1 MASLRFTVTATK
13 AEDLPGLSDT
23 SPDISSRSGARVRF
37 GSRESVHRSDLV
49 SEASGGGTTTAGG
62 AETPD
67 YSNVEQ
73 ADGNSKISSVYIN
86 NTHGVDDDDFYDRN
100 LALFEEEMDTRP
112 KVSSLLNRLAN
123 YTNLTQGAREHEEAE
138 SIGEKK
144 KASKSPQMGTFMGVY
159 LPCLQNIFGVIL
171 FLRLTWVVGSA
182 GVLQALCI
190 VFICCCCTL
199 LTAISMSAI
208 ATNGVVPAGGAYF
221 MISRSLGPEFG
232 GAVGLCF
239 YLGTTFAGA
248 MYILGAIEILLMY
261 IAPKAAIF
269 VSKHPEG
276 EGAAMLNNMR
286 VYGSICLLLMSL
298 LVFVGV
304 KYVNKLASIFLAC
317 VIVSIVSIYVGAL
330 VSAFNPPHF
339 PVCMLGNRT
348 INGHEIDDNHCA
360 KTILLQIK
368 EPVEKV
374 DDNIT
379 LINENSTMSP
389 TFDPSLSTN
398 LVEKTTYLWKQF
410 CQGPEINATC
420 DQYFLSNNFSEIKGI
435 PGLASG
441 IISENLWSSYP
452 SRGDVLEKVSLISTH
467 EAHPASTQQPYV
479 FADIT
484 TSFTL
489 LVGIFFPSVT
499 GIMAGSN
506 RSGDLKDAQ
515 RSIPIGTIL
524 AILTTSIV
532 YLSSV
537 VLFGT
542 CINGVLLRDKFGDSV
557 KGNLVVGTLAWP
569 SPWVIVI
576 GSFFSTCG
584 AGLQSLTGAPR
595 LLQAIAKDNII
606 PFLRVFGHGKANGE
620 PTWALLLTALIAEL
634 GILIASLDLVAP
646 ILTMFFLMCYLF
658 VNLACGLQ
666 TLLRTP
672 NWRPRFSYYH
682 WTLSFLGMTI
692 CLALMFISSWYYAI
706 AAMVIAGMIYKYIEY
721 HGAEKEWGDGIR
733 GLSLSAARYALL
745 RLEEGPPHTKN
756 WRPQVL
762 VLLKLDEDAHVKSPR
777 LLTFANQLKAGKGL
791 TIVGTVVS
799 GNFLQSYGEALA
811 AEQTLKHL
819 MDKERVKGFCQCI
832 VAQKPREGISHMI
845 QSSGLGGMKPNT
857 VVMGWPH
864 AWRQSEDPQ
873 SWKTFINTVRVTTAA
888 HLALLVP
895 KNISLFPS
903 NSEPCTE
910 GYIDVWWIVHDG
922 GMLMLLPFLLRQ
934 HKVWRKCGMRIFT
947 VAQMEDN
954 SIQMKKDLATFLYHL
969 RIEADVEVVEMHDS
983 DISAYTYER
992 TLMMEQRS
1000 QMLRQ
1005 MRLSKSDREREG
1017 NPGSSSSRPE
1027 AGGATRSQRARW
1039 SFDDAQLVKDRNSM
1053 LRLTSIGSDDDDDTD
1068 GGERD
1073 RATSAGMSGGGAGA
1087 GAGGGSAEHHRR
1099 VQMTWTKEKTSQ
1111 YRATHSGCSTP
1122 EGFRDMLSIRPDHS
1136 NVRRMHTAVKLNEVI
1151 VNKSHDARLVL
1162 LNMPG
1167 PPRNTEGDEN
1177 YMEFLEVLTEGL
1189 ERVLLV
1195 RGGGSEV
1202 ITIYS

>member
-1 MASLRFTVTATK
+1 MASVRFTVTPTK

-23 SPDISSRSGARVRF
+23 SPDLSSRPSNRVHF
-37 GSRESVHRSDLV
+37 GSRESVDPSDGL
-49 SEASGGGTTTAGG
+49 SEAGVVNTASGGGGTG
-62 AETPD
+62 TPD
-67 YSNVEQ
+67 HCSIEQ
-73 ADGNSKISSVYIN
+73 GDGNSKISNVYIN
-86 NTHGVDDDDFYDRN
+86 NSHGVDDDDFYDRN

-112 KVSSLLNRLAN
+112 KVSSLLSRLVN
-123 YTNLTQGAREHEEAE
+123 YTNLMQGAKEHEEAE
-138 SIGEKK
+138 SIGDKK
-144 KASKSPQMGTFMGVY
+144 KTFKSPQMGTFMGVY

-171 FLRLTWVVGSA
+171 FLRLTWVVGTA

-190 VFICCCCTL
+190 VFMCCCCTM

-208 ATNGVVPAGGAYF
+208 ATNGVVPAGGSYF

-261 IAPKAAIF
+261 IVPDAAIF
-269 VSKHPEG
+269 KG
-276 EGAAMLNNMR
+276 DGAAMLNNMR
-286 VYGSICLLLMSL
+286 IYGSIFLLLMSL

-317 VIVSIVSIYVGAL
+317 VIISIISIYAGAL
-330 VSAFNPPHF
+330 VSTFKEPDF

-348 INGHEIDDNHCA
+348 INGHDVVDNQCR
-360 KTILLQIK
+360 KTVLQVSDAAESIYS
-368 EPVEKV
+368 
-374 DDNIT
+374 NAT
-379 LINENSTMSP
+379 ASYENSTAPPTHSP
-389 TFDPSLSTN
+389 TV
-398 LVEKTTYLWKQF
+398 VEKTTFLWGHF
-410 CQGPEINATC
+410 CQSPELNASC
-420 DQYFLSNNFSEIKGI
+420 DEYFTSNNLSVINGI

-441 IISENLWSSYP
+441 IITENLWSSYL
-452 SRGDVLEKVSLISTH
+452 SKGDVIEKSSLQSSH
-467 EAHPASTQQPYV
+467 EAHPASTKHPYV

-484 TSFTL
+484 TSFTM

-537 VLFGT
+537 VLFGA
-542 CINGVLLRDKFGDSV
+542 CIDGVVLRDKFGDSV

-634 GILIASLDLVAP
+634 GILIASLDMVAP

-658 VNLACGLQ
+658 VNLACALQ

-682 WTLSFLGMTI
+682 WALSFLGMTI

-706 AAMVIAGMIYKYIEY
+706 FAMVIAGMIYKYIEY
-721 HGAEKEWGDGIR
+721 NGAEKEWGDGIR

-777 LLTFANQLKAGKGL
+777 LLTFASQLKAGKGL
-791 TIVGTVVS
+791 TIVGTVVP

-819 MDKERVKGFCQCI
+819 MDKERVKGFVQCI

-873 SWKTFINTVRVTTAA
+873 AWKTFINTVRVTTAA

-947 VAQMEDN
+947 VAQLEDN

-969 RIEADVEVVEMHDS
+969 RIEAEVEVVEMHNS

-1005 MRLSKSDREREG
+1005 MRLSKSDREKE
-1017 NPGSSSSRPE
+1017 
-1027 AGGATRSQRARW
+1027 
-1039 SFDDAQLVKDRNSM
+1039 AQLVKDRNSM
-1053 LRLTSIGSDDDDDTD
+1053 LRLTSIGSDDEDDTD

-1073 RATSAGMSGGGAGA
+1073 RAASG
-1087 GAGGGSAEHHRR
+1087 SSSEHHRR
-1099 VQMTWTKEKTSQ
+1099 VQMTWTKEKTAHHRSTQ
-1111 YRATHSGCSTP
+1111 SGCSTP
-1122 EGFRDMLSIRPDHS
+1122 EGFRDMLSIRPDQS

-1151 VNKSHDARLVL
+1151 VAKSHEARLVL

-1167 PPRNTEGDEN
+1167 PPKNTEGDEN